1 MAAMTRPARKF
12 FGIIALVIFVMVYVV
27 IAAAIGSG
35 RILEAP
41 TAIKFGYFLIA
52 GVLWVLPA
60 GLLIRWM
67 QKPDPNAPQD

>member
-1 MAAMTRPARKF
+1 MTRPVRKF
-12 FGIIALVIFVMVYVV
+12 FGVIALVSFVLIYVL

-41 TAIKFGYFLIA
+41 TLVKFGYFLVA
-52 GVLWVLPA
+52 GILWVLPA

-67 QKPDPNAPQD
+67 QKPDPNAPQE